1 MRTIRVFP
9 RQTSATP
16 DDKMVRFDTPTF
28 FDEADEVDVSVAFTW
43 DIPAAERLAEAWR
56 SVTDR
61 VRVGGVAYGDRGD
74 EFTPGLYLKHG
85 HVITSRGCPNKCWFC
100 DVHKREG
107 GIRELKIH
115 DGYILQDSNILA
127 TSIEHQVA
135 VFEMLERQKE
145 RPRFNGGL
153 EAALLTEW
161 HCEWLKRLKPKT
173 MWFAYDTP
181 NDYEP
186 LVLAGRMLAEYGVI
200 SDHNAKCYVLI
211 GYKGDT
217 IDKAEIRLNQTIDAG
232 FMPQAMLYNRLD
244 DKNWR
249 RFQREWANRW
259 IVATKINIRK
269 HGKA

>member
-1 MRTIRVFP
+1 MRKIRVFP
-9 RQTSATP
+9 RKTSATP
-16 DDKMVRFDTPTF
+16 DDDMVRFDTPTF

-43 DIPAAERLAEAWR
+43 DIPVAERLAEAWM

-200 SDHNAKCYVLI
+200 SCDNAKCYVLI